1 MNLAVLG
8 ATGRMGAAILRL
20 AQADPMIQI
29 MGTLSRQ
36 PLPGSTQDPREA
48 LQHAHVAIDFTLPIA
63 LPTNLQAALDR
74 GIPYVTGI
82 TGLHASD
89 HALLEQ
95 AAQKIP
101 VLWSANMSIG
111 ITILQSVIQQVAAR
125 LDASFD
131 IEVLEMHHRDKQ
143 DAPSGTAL
151 MLAECAAQGRGR
163 SLANTE
169 KKCRTGGRVPGE
181 IGFSALRGGHVL
193 GDCAVVFAGD
203 EEVVEIKHHALTR
216 DVFARGALAA
226 ARWIQHQAP
235 GLYSMRDV
243 FP

>member
-1 MNLAVLG
+1 MNLAILG

-20 AQADPMIQI
+20 AQADPAINIAGM
-29 MGTLSRQ
+29 LSRQ
-36 PLPGSTQDPREA
+36 RVPGSTSTPQEA
-48 LQHAHVAIDFTLPIA
+48 LQDADVALDFTLPIA
-63 LPTNLQAALDR
+63 LPLNLQAARDR
-74 GIPYVTGI
+74 GIPYVTGM
-82 TGLHASD
+82 TGLQASD
-89 HALLEQ
+89 HALLKE
-95 AAQKIP
+95 AAEKIP
-101 VLWSANMSIG
+101 VLWSSNMSIG
-111 ITILQSVIQQVAAR
+111 VTILQSVIGQVAAR

-163 SLANTE
+163 SLTTTE
-169 KKCRTGGRVPGE
+169 KQCRTGGRVPGE
-181 IGFSALRGGHVL
+181 IGISALRGGHVL
-193 GDCAVVFAGD
+193 GDCAVLFAGD
-203 EEVVEIKHHALTR
+203 EEVIEIKHRALTR

-235 GLYSMRDV
+235 GLYTMQDV